1 MAWKKHGRVGY
12 RGVKMIMARENHGR
26 ENYCGVKMIMAWENH
41 GRENYRGVKKD
52 IGSADE
58 HVIYN
63 FTWLW
68 NKETRSEE

>member
-1 MAWKKHGRVGY
+1 MTGRTPWQKEHHGR
-12 RGVKMIMARENHGR
+12 KNIMAGR
-26 ENYCGVKMIMAWENH
+26 TLWQEEH
-41 GRENYRGVKKD
+41 HDRKKACCIKRD

-58 HVIYN
+58 HVIYI